1 MMGADL
7 KAERERQGLTIQ
19 DIERETSIRA
29 AYIQALE
36 QGDYNALPNE
46 VYVKGFIRSYAG
58 FLHMDTEKL
67 VQEYREAIHGA
78 DVGPIQKANPET
90 TSLVN
95 ESAPFSSGSDFRERV
110 EKSSK
115 KQMIFMAVA
124 TVVIAF
130 VGSIYYFFGDD
141 PNAEKPA
148 QTAQQNVAQQPQT
161 QAAQNPASGQ
171 NPQAQN
177 SASTQNGQAAAQQPV
192 QTIGNTANASAGQ
205 ADVTAKFTGR
215 CWIQA
220 IADGKVIYE
229 GTVEANQTL
238 RWTGKKE
245 VIVTA
250 GNAGAIDVTYN
261 GQHVGKLGKEG
272 IVVEKKFSNGKIE
285 DVK

>member
-110 EKSSK
+110 EKSSR

-161 QAAQNPASGQ
+161 QAQNPASGQ

>member
-1 MMGADL
+1 M
-7 KAERERQGLTIQ
+7 
-19 DIERETSIRA
+19 
-29 AYIQALE
+29 
-36 QGDYNALPNE
+36 
-46 VYVKGFIRSYAG
+46 
-58 FLHMDTEKL
+58 
-67 VQEYREAIHGA
+67 
-78 DVGPIQKANPET
+78 
-90 TSLVN
+90 
-95 ESAPFSSGSDFRERV
+95 
-110 EKSSK
+110 
-115 KQMIFMAVA
+115 
-124 TVVIAF
+124 
-130 VGSIYYFFGDD
+130 
-141 PNAEKPA
+141 
-148 QTAQQNVAQQPQT
+148 
-161 QAAQNPASGQ
+161 
-171 NPQAQN
+171 
-177 SASTQNGQAAAQQPV
+177 